1 MISIY
6 ATTEYLDAI
15 HKSIHREFR
24 LSELVSVK
32 DFLKHRPEQSAY
44 ALIVKNK
51 GIRQPLDWH
60 NALPPYLMPEEV
72 YFSDENLLGL
82 IFAKLGNYEK
92 AHQYLAQEN
101 PTLWLEI
108 DFINRLQN
116 GIPVDP
122 NALVSEYSEFEEY
135 RLMHNQAIVRH
146 FASGEGDFDLQKTIY
161 FYEEALQA
169 APNDEFRAFT
179 VKQYAMLLTDIGE
192 WNKAENILTDAIEYA
207 FSAEAKIEL
216 KSALSSVWMQKLTVP
231 YDETL
236 LAQIKTTLWEVLEAY
251 ENQER
256 SVDAGLILIDAS
268 HIANISES
276 FSESLGYISR
286 AIAIFEE
293 ENIVELVANAQFRK
307 GTLLYTWAQGG
318 NPQFYRGAMESYQE
332 ALKVFTREAAPS
344 VFADIQHHLGVIYS
358 EIPDEVKKKSIWA
371 AISSSS
377 FQEALSFYTKEQ
389 YPYEYAMI
397 CNSFGNAMT
406 KYPAAVH
413 SDNHEK
419 ALFYYQEALNIRT
432 AEEFP
437 TERAI
442 TLLNYIEACWY
453 VGNEEDTFNEIR
465 YNDMLQK
472 AQEVLN
478 LASDAHMQ
486 ADARQHLEKLAKLR
500 EIYQTDF

>member
-1 MISIY
+1 MVSIF
-6 ATTEYLDAI
+6 ATTEYIDAI
-15 HKSIHREFR
+15 NQAISQEFR
-24 LSELVSVK
+24 LNELVEVK
-32 DFLKHRPEQSAY
+32 DFLEHRPLPSAY
-44 ALIVKNK
+44 TLIVKNK
-51 GIRQPLDWH
+51 GIRHSIDWH
-60 NALPPYLMPEEV
+60 NALPPYLLPEEV

-92 AHQYLAQEN
+92 AHAYLAKQN
-101 PTLWLEI
+101 PTLWLEV

-122 NALVSEYSEFEEY
+122 SALVSEYSEYEEY

-146 FASGEGDFDLQKTIY
+146 YASGEGDFDLQKTLY
-161 FYEEALQA
+161 FYKEAQQA

-179 VKQYAMLLTDIGE
+179 TKQYATLLTDIGE
-192 WNKAENILTDAIEYA
+192 LATAEKMLLHAIEFA
-207 FSAEAKIEL
+207 FSEEAKIEL
-216 KSALSSVWMQKLTVP
+216 KSAISTVWMQKLTVP

-251 ENQER
+251 EKQER
-256 SVDAGLILIDAS
+256 FVDAGLILMDAS
-268 HIANISES
+268 HIANICDS

-293 ENIVELVANAQFRK
+293 ENIEELVANAQFRK

-377 FQEALSFYTKEQ
+377 FQETLSFYTQEQ
-389 YPYEYAMI
+389 YPYEYAMV
-397 CNSFGNAMT
+397 CNSYGNALT
-406 KYPAAVH
+406 KYPAAVL
-413 SDNHEK
+413 SDNYEK
-419 ALFYYQEALNIRT
+419 ALFYYQEALRIRT
-432 AEEFP
+432 AHDFP
-437 TERAI
+437 LERAI

-453 VGNEEDTFNEIR
+453 VSNEEDTFNESR
-465 YNDMLQK
+465 YQDMVAK
-472 AQEVLN
+472 SEEVLM
-478 LASDAHMQ
+478 LVDDERMQEDAKNH
-486 ADARQHLEKLAKLR
+486 LAKLAQLR
-500 EIYQTDF
+500 EAYQVDY

>member
-6 ATTEYLDAI
+6 ATTEYIGAI
-15 HKSIHREFR
+15 NEIIGREFR
-24 LSELVSVK
+24 LHELVDVK
-32 DFLKHRPEQSAY
+32 DFLEHRPEQSAY
-44 ALIVKNK
+44 ALIVKSK
-51 GIRQPLDWH
+51 GIRQPLDWY
-60 NALPPYLMPEEV
+60 NALPPYLMPEEI
-72 YFSDENLLGL
+72 YFNEANLLGL

-101 PTLWLEI
+101 PTLWLEL
-108 DFINRLQN
+108 DFSNRLQN
-116 GIPVDP
+116 GIPVNP
-122 NALVSEYSEFEEY
+122 SELVSEYSEFEEY

-146 FASGEGDFDLQKTIY
+146 YASGESDFDLQKTIY

-179 VKQYAMLLTDIGE
+179 VKQYATLLTDIGE
-192 WNKAENILTDAIEYA
+192 WNKAEHLLTDAIEYA
-207 FSAEAKIEL
+207 FSEEAKVEL
-216 KSALSSVWMQKLTVP
+216 QYVLASVWMQQLSVP
-231 YDETL
+231 YDDQL
-236 LAQIKTTLWEVLEAY
+236 LEQIKNALWQVLEAY
-251 ENQER
+251 EKQER
-256 SVDAGLILIDAS
+256 EVDAGLVLIDAS
-268 HIANISES
+268 HIANICES
-276 FSESLGYISR
+276 FAESLGYISR
-286 AIAIFEE
+286 AIAIFAEAG
-293 ENIVELVANAQFRK
+293 IDELVANSQFRK

-377 FQEALSFYTKEQ
+377 FNEALSFYTKEQ

-472 AQEVLN
+472 AQEVLS
-478 LASDAHMQ
+478 LSSDAQMQ

-500 EIYQTDF
+500 EIYQVEP